1 MRTLLP
7 VSVGSVAPLTPD
19 FFGRMVR
26 VESANDRL
34 WNIEERCIRSFD
46 RTAWRDYR
54 CDRCNR
60 MISMGEMY
68 IGRVMVNS
76 KNIWTEHEHRRLRL
90 LRVDAR
96 DQEEDDEDEG
106 GDSTHG
112 DGNHMT

>member
-7 VSVGSVAPLTPD
+7 VFVGSIAPLAPD
-19 FFGRMVR
+19 SFGRMVR

-34 WNIEERCIRSFD
+34 WNTEERCIRSFD

-54 CDRCNR
+54 CDRCKR

-76 KNIWTEHEHRRLRL
+76 KNIWTEHEHWPECPDRLNEL
-90 LRVDAR
+90 
-96 DQEEDDEDEG
+96 EDEMRQKDIEREMAF
-106 GDSTHG
+106 DSEHAA
-112 DGNHMT
+112 